1 MKGLG
6 EFFLVNLRRV
16 YIRKNVYIYNSESI
30 SRYNSKDEN
39 KEEDFAFDNRILKL
53 RPAKMYVWIIRQ
65 TSKCL

>member
-1 MKGLG
+1 
-6 EFFLVNLRRV
+6 V
-16 YIRKNVYIYNSESI
+16 YNIESI

-39 KEEDFAFDNRILKL
+39 EEEDFAFDNRILRL

>member
-16 YIRKNVYIYNSESI
+16 YIRKNVCVYNIESI

-39 KEEDFAFDNRILKL
+39 EEEDFAFDNRILRL
-53 RPAKMYVWIIRQ
+53 RPVKMYVWVIRQ